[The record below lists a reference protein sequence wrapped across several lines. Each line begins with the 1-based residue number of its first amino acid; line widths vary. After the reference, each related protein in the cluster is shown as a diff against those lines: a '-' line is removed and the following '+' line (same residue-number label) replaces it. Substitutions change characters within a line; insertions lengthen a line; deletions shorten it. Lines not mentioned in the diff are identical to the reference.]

1 MRGSICVFMSIVII
15 LGLPDSSGTEKV
27 GLGDKCNASSD
38 CASGLQTRC
47 LHGFCSCEIGYRSDP
62 DKQSCVP
69 QVWLGEKC
77 VTNED
82 CARTNSSRRTECWKG
97 LCSCPAGFR
106 VTRSKNDCA
115 QVEIGEACEDSREC
129 YVAPNARRCDR
140 GVCRCAPLYTPSR
153 KNNNTCLKVS
163 NYNEFCEEHD
173 QCVTKNTRCE
183 APKCVCD
190 EGYRW
195 DSSMCVNSQ
204 AKLTIKLYLISFFL
218 VVQFKWL

>member
-69 QVWLGEKC
+69 Q
-77 VTNED
+77 
-82 CARTNSSRRTECWKG
+82 
-97 LCSCPAGFR
+97 
-106 VTRSKNDCA
+106 
-115 QVEIGEACEDSREC
+115 EIGEACEDSREC

-204 AKLTIKLYLISFFL
+204 GTSSPEPMGLTSAASVHKRDTDSSACHLTACC
-218 VVQFKWL
+218 